1 MEAMNSTTVHS
12 WCGCMHVVPYG
23 RGLHGRRRPC
33 QQHNLSPPD
42 PLLLLL
48 PLPLLPPPLLLP
60 PPPLLLLT
68 ATAAV
73 ATTYLQGE
81 PSAV

>member
-48 PLPLLPPPLLLP
+48 PLPLLPPPLSPSPTSFHYPCHTLP
-60 PPPLLLLT
+60 RHCRPAP
-68 ATAAV
+68 
-73 ATTYLQGE
+73 
-81 PSAV
+81 